1 VRFWLVC
8 PTVVL
13 ARRGKKIR
21 AGWAECEAL
30 PFSLRVLVPRTN
42 LPTNHHLYTINI
54 VEIIFMAVRDLLE
67 KYLRPLS
74 VLLLLAEHMGL
85 PFWCLKGH
93 YQL

>member
-1 VRFWLVC
+1 MVKAVYPRD
-8 PTVVL
+8 
-13 ARRGKKIR
+13 
-21 AGWAECEAL
+21 
-30 PFSLRVLVPRTN
+30 FST
-42 LPTNHHLYTINI
+42 
-54 VEIIFMAVRDLLE
+54 IIFMAVRDLLE